1 MVRGVAKLEVVVVGV
16 LLGACGG
23 DDGGGDTVGL
33 GTGGTAQ
40 GSDDATSTTGDGTA
54 AGSETGP
61 GNDTGSGGS
70 SDTGVKFDLG
80 EDSSDLPSMEDGC
93 QKIDFLFSIDTSS
106 SMANEQD
113 SLVAAFP
120 DFIAAIQQEVAGTDH
135 HIMVIDSDANPLEP
149 HCEDRAQ
156 CMAQNQSLAC
166 YGESCCEGWTC
177 GTTWDSLGLEPCDE
191 TLGAGVRSP
200 YGARAS
206 NMDCGLPEGRRYL
219 TSEDDDIATKFSC
232 IAQVGISGSSFEQ
245 PMTSMVESFTP
256 TLTDAGGC
264 NEGFLRDDAILVF
277 TVITDDPPAS
287 GDDSQGDPNV
297 WYDAIVAAK
306 GGTADNIV
314 VLGFIPTPGVDN
326 SCLPGAGG
334 STPPF
339 EAFVA
344 MFEDRGIA
352 ANPCDPMPPVF
363 EQAVALIDQACDE
376 YDPEG

>member
-1 MVRGVAKLEVVVVGV
+1 M
-16 LLGACGG
+16 LLLAACAG
-23 DDGGGDTVGL
+23 DDGGGDTL
-33 GTGGTAQ
+33 GQGPGGTSQGGDSTGTTGGGTAPVT
-40 GSDDATSTTGDGTA
+40 SDTSADGT
-54 AGSETGP
+54 SS
-61 GNDTGSGGS
+61 DGGS
-70 SDTGVKFDLG
+70 SDTGVKFGLG
-80 EDSSDLPSMEDGC
+80 EGTDLPTKQDGC

-149 HCEDRAQ
+149 HCEDTAQ
-156 CMAQNQSLAC
+156 CMSQNASMLC

-177 GTTWDSLGLEPCDE
+177 GTTWDSLGLHECDE

-206 NMDCGLPEGRRYL
+206 NMDCGLPAGRRYL

-245 PMTSMVESFTP
+245 PFSSMVESFTSV
-256 TLTDAGGC
+256 LTDPGGC

-287 GDDSQGDPNV
+287 GDDSQGNASV

-314 VLGFIPTPGVDN
+314 VLGFIPMPGMDN
-326 SCLPGAGG
+326 TCLPGAGT
-334 STPPF
+334 TPPF
-339 EAFVA
+339 QEFIT
-344 MFEDRGIA
+344 MFGDRGIA

-376 YDPEG
+376 YEPEG